1 MSIARTPALTVVIAG
16 GTGRLGRLLV
26 DRFRARGEEVR
37 VLSRAPEHAGDVR
50 DPLAL
55 DRALA
60 GARVVISAFSAF
72 GMQGVTPRRVDW
84 EGNANLVA
92 AAEKHGVGRF
102 VLVSALRAS
111 ADHPMELARMKHLAE
126 QRLIASKLSWTI
138 LRPSTFTE
146 TFQMVLCA
154 PLLEKGKT
162 VVFGRA
168 ENPVNFVSAH
178 DVAKFVELAA
188 NEAAL
193 AGEVLEIGGPE
204 NLSLVQFVETF
215 RSAVGATGS
224 VKHIPR
230 FMMRFLSQAARP
242 FRPTFARMVQA
253 GVVMDT
259 TDMSFDAADLR
270 RRFPAISLTTVAEV
284 ARRDYGRSR
293 DAEA

>member
-1 MSIARTPALTVVIAG
+1 MTIVIAG
-16 GTGRLGRLLV
+16 GTGRLGSLLV
-26 DRFRARGEEVR
+26 ERFRARGEEVR

-50 DPLAL
+50 DPAAL

-60 GARVVISAFSAF
+60 GARLVISAFSAF
-72 GMQGVTPRRVDW
+72 GMKGVSPRLVDG
-84 EGNANLVA
+84 EGNVNLIA

-126 QRLIASKLSWTI
+126 QRLVASKLSWTI

-168 ENPVNFVSAH
+168 ENPINFVSVH
-178 DVAKFVELAA
+178 DVARFVELASA
-188 NEAAL
+188 EPSLVGEAID
-193 AGEVLEIGGPE
+193 IGGPE

-230 FMMRFLSQAARP
+230 FMMRFLSHAARP
-242 FRPTFARMVQA
+242 FQPTFARMVQA

-259 TDMSFDAADLR
+259 TDMSFDAGDLR
-270 RRFPAISLTTVAEV
+270 RRFPAVSLTTVAEV
-284 ARRDYGRSR
+284 ARRDYGPSR
-293 DAEA
+293 TAEA

>member
-1 MSIARTPALTVVIAG
+1 LTVVIAG

-50 DPLAL
+50 DPVAL

-60 GARVVISAFSAF
+60 GASLVISAFSAF
-72 GMQGVTPRRVDW
+72 GMKGVSPRGVDG
-84 EGNANLVA
+84 EGNVNLIA
-92 AAEKHGVGRF
+92 AAEKHGVSRF
-102 VLVSALRAS
+102 VLVSALGAS
-111 ADHPMELARMKHLAE
+111 PDHPMELARMKHLAE
-126 QRLIASKLSWTI
+126 QRLVASKLSWTI
-138 LRPSTFTE
+138 LRPSTFIE

-154 PLLEKGKT
+154 PLLDKGKT
-162 VVFGRA
+162 VVFGAAR
-168 ENPVNFVSAH
+168 NPINFVSVH
-178 DVAKFVELAA
+178 DVAAFAELAVSDPS
-188 NEAAL
+188 L

-204 NLSLVQFVETF
+204 NLSLVQFVEEF

-242 FRPTFARMVQA
+242 FQPTFARMAQA
-253 GVVMDT
+253 GVLMDT
-259 TDMSFDAADLR
+259 TDMSFDAGDLR
-270 RRFPAISLTTVAEV
+270 RRFPAFSLTSVAEV

-293 DAEA
+293 AAEA